1 MDLFFALSIIIG
13 LVSLTLFIV
22 SLCVDSENL
31 FEAHLSLPVAI
42 IPAIISI
49 FLATVGIILLNPMVF
64 LPITIVYFVIG
75 YILSLKWFGKFINSR
90 KPKTKKI
97 IMKKEISKYFFPIVI
112 IYFWPLIYV
121 VTKLRS
127 ITFNIQTP
135 GKIFDEIKK
144 NG

>member
-13 LVSLTLFIV
+13 IASLTIFIP
-22 SLCVDSENL
+22 SLGVDCENL
-31 FEAHLSLPVAI
+31 LDSHLSFPIAI

-127 ITFNIQTP
+127 ITFSIQTP